1 MRIVVLTALLLVLAA
16 TEAVAAGCA
25 APINAR
31 QANQQ
36 ARIANGAEQG
46 DLTARET
53 LRLQAR
59 QQHIRRVE
67 ARHRADDGVLG
78 PRERCDLN
86 RRLNSTSR
94 GIGVQRH
101 DRQRRY

>member
-1 MRIVVLTALLLVLAA
+1 MRIAILSALLLAFAA
-16 TEAVAAGCA
+16 TEATAAGCA
-25 APINAR
+25 APVNAR

-36 ARIANGAEQG
+36 ARIATGVVQG
-46 DLTARET
+46 ELTARET

-59 QQHIRRVE
+59 QQHIRQIE
-67 ARHRADDGVLG
+67 TRHRADDGVLG

-86 RRLNSTSR
+86 RRLNSASR

-101 DRQRRY
+101 DRQRHY